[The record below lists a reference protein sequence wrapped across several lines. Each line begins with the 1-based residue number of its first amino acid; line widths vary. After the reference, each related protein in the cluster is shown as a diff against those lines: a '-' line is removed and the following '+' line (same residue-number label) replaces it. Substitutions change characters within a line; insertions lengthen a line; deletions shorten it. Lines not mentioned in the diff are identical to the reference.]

1 MKDNYFSN
9 DLYERF
15 MENFIDYLEEKLDD
29 KFWLMTHHELI
40 EDMFHA
46 LYQSEEID
54 GLLPALRILEKEPEF
69 SALLDEI
76 TLKLLN
82 EQEMAA

>member
-1 MKDNYFSN
+1 
-9 DLYERF
+9 
-15 MENFIDYLEEKLDD
+15 MEKYPGFVKNLIDYLEEKLND
-29 KFWLMTHHELI
+29 KFWLMTNHKLI

-46 LYQSEEID
+46 LYQSEEIE
-54 GLLPALRILEKEPEF
+54 GLLPALSILKKEPGF
-69 SALLDEI
+69 AALLDEI